1 MQEFRWNLTGFSW
14 RGMKGKNITE
24 GLKERKTDT
33 SQTQQRKGNA
43 SRKKL
48 LGSNADQEWRW
59 SWWIGGRPGPWLRL
73 ICNCKSVISDE
84 STCIL
89 KFQGWKCVCVFFFLT
104 ISTYK
109 NAEILSSSYSVI
121 TIQML
126 LKDRVCQ
133 PCMTCICL
141 QWKCFSDWF
150 FAKLSTRE
158 IYWG

>member
-48 LGSNADQEWRW
+48 LGSNVDQEWWW
-59 SWWIGGRPGPWLRL
+59 SWWRGGRPGPWLRL

-89 KFQGWKCVCVFFFLT
+89 KFQGWKCVIFFFLVLLIKT
-104 ISTYK
+104 QK
-109 NAEILSSSYSVI
+109 SSPVR
-121 TIQML
+121 IQS
-126 LKDRVCQ
+126 
-133 PCMTCICL
+133 L
-141 QWKCFSDWF
+141 QYRCFSKTEFVSLAWLA
-150 FAKLSTRE
+150 FAFNENAFLTDFSRN
-158 IYWG
+158 